1 MFFPN
6 ARCSS
11 KDRLVVGKKE
21 TVRNHSRPAIRLFV
35 IMGGTHGHLRF
46 HHSRSSRSSTET
58 IKTKEPARENT
69 KQKQPLFRYQSE
81 SAIHSSKMPFF
92 CPLIR
97 FLVVCA
103 ISFPWSMRS
112 FTLLFS
118 YVFFSFVL
126 SLYLFLSLSHL
137 SCRILLLLSI
147 SHSFSV
153 SPLLDKQTHAHLLKD
168 NT

>member
-69 KQKQPLFRYQSE
+69 KQKQQLFRYQSE

-92 CPLIR
+92 LPFDSIPCCVCYLVSMVDAFIHAFV
-97 FLVVCA
+97 FLCLFLFC
-103 ISFPWSMRS
+103 SFS
-112 FTLLFS
+112 
-118 YVFFSFVL
+118 
-126 SLYLFLSLSHL
+126 LSLSL
-137 SCRILLLLSI
+137 S
-147 SHSFSV
+147 F
-153 SPLLDKQTHAHLLKD
+153 SPLLQDIAFALDLAFFQRFSSFG
-168 NT
+168 